1 MLKKFLALESAGGFV
16 LFGAAL
22 LAVALS
28 NSPWATGFAHL
39 LHDPVGVTVG
49 GIGFHSSAE
58 HAVNDG
64 LMVIFFLLVGLEIK
78 RELLEG
84 ELSERSKIMLPA
96 VAAMGGMFAPSAI
109 YAACNWGDAV
119 ALRGWAIPSA
129 TDIAFSLGVLT
140 LLGSRVPA
148 SLKIFLTALAII
160 DDLGAIVIIAVFYT
174 DNLAPLMLGGAAAM
188 IAVLC
193 VLNRSGVMALAPYLL
208 VGAVLWFF
216 VLKSGVHATLAG
228 VVLALAIPLRA
239 TGKMAHDDG
248 APLLRL
254 EHALHPWVAFGV
266 LPIFAFANAG
276 VSFAG
281 MSPADLLAPIP
292 LGIAAGLLFGK
303 AIGIF
308 GCCWL
313 LVKLTG
319 GTLPVGASWTTLLG
333 IALLAG
339 IGFTMSL
346 FIGTLAFAQTG
357 AQAAAQY
364 ATQLRLGVIA
374 GSLVAA
380 VAGYLILRYSSPP
393 KEG

>member
-28 NSPWATGFAHL
+28 NSPWAAGFAHL
-39 LHDPVGVTVG
+39 LHQPVGLDIG
-49 GIGFHSSAE
+49 GMALRSSAE

-78 RELLEG
+78 RELLDG
-84 ELSERSKIMLPA
+84 ELSERANIMLPA
-96 VAAMGGMFAPSAI
+96 VAALGGMFAPALI
-109 YAACNWGDAV
+109 YATCNWGDAV

-160 DDLGAIVIIAVFYT
+160 DDLGAIVIIALFYT
-174 DNLAPLMLGGAAAM
+174 DNLAPLMLGGAALT
-188 IAVLC
+188 ILVL
-193 VLNRSGVMALAPYLL
+193 VALNRGGVTALTPYLL

-228 VVLALAIPLRA
+228 VVLALAIPLRVEGA
-239 TGKMAHDDG
+239 AANDD
-248 APLLRL
+248 AIPLLRL

-266 LPIFAFANAG
+266 LPVFAFANAG

-281 MSPADLLAPIP
+281 MSFGDLLAPIP

-313 LVKLTG
+313 LIKLTG
-319 GTLPVGASWTTLLG
+319 GALPTGANWLSMLG

-346 FIGTLAFAQTG
+346 FIGTLAFAQAG
-357 AQAAAQY
+357 AQAAQY

-374 GSLVAA
+374 GSLIAA
-380 VAGYLILRYSSPP
+380 VAGYLILRYSGSR
-393 KEG
+393 KAA

>member
-28 NSPWATGFAHL
+28 NSPWGPGFAHL
-39 LHDPVGVTVG
+39 LHQPVGLDIG
-49 GIGFHSSAE
+49 GMALRSSTE

-84 ELSERSKIMLPA
+84 ELSERANIMLPA
-96 VAAMGGMFAPSAI
+96 VAALGGMFAPALI

-140 LLGSRVPA
+140 LLGSRVPV

-160 DDLGAIVIIAVFYT
+160 DDLGAIVIIALFYT
-174 DNLAPLMLGGAAAM
+174 DNLAPLMLGGAALT
-188 IAVLC
+188 ILVL
-193 VLNRSGVMALAPYLL
+193 VALNRGGVTALTPYLL

-228 VVLALAIPLRA
+228 VVLALAIPLRVKGTA
-239 TGKMAHDDG
+239 AGDHT

-266 LPIFAFANAG
+266 LPVFAFANAG

-281 MSPADLLAPIP
+281 MSFGDLLAPIP
-292 LGIAAGLLFGK
+292 LGISAGLLFGK

-313 LVKLTG
+313 LIKLTG
-319 GTLPVGASWTTLLG
+319 GALPAGANWLSMLG

-346 FIGTLAFAQTG
+346 FIGTLAFAQAG
-357 AQAAAQY
+357 AQAAQY

-374 GSLVAA
+374 GSLIAA
-380 VAGYLILRYSSPP
+380 VAGYLILRYSGSQ
-393 KEG
+393 KAA